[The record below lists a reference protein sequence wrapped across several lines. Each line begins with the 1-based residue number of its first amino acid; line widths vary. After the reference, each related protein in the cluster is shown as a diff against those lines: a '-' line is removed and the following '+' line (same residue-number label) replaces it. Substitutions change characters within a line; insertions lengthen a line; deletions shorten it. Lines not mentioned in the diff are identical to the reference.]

1 METDN
6 GPARPDPGRSYGTPC
21 HRAYP
26 GTALV
31 LLQDGSLQKSGGFG
45 PILPSAGGCQ
55 WFAWLLSL
63 PVMPREHPSSG
74 PGSLGI
80 GCGGRGEEPKD
91 RALPCLFLRELLILE
106 D

>member
-31 LLQDGSLQKSGGFG
+31 LLQDGSLQKPGGFG
-45 PILPSAGGCQ
+45 PILPSAGGCR
-55 WFAWLLSL
+55 WFAWLLS
-63 PVMPREHPSSG
+63 VRMMPQEHPA
-74 PGSLGI
+74 PGQDPWGLDAAG
-80 GCGGRGEEPKD
+80 GEEPKD